1 VALSVALTEGRFVM
15 TQSQAW
21 MLIVVGLIVAG
32 LLYVL
37 QPVLTP
43 FLVGMGIAYLADP
56 FADRLEAKGWSR
68 TMATVIVFLI
78 LTLIFVAMIIGI
90 VPLLVK
96 QIQTLVQMLPH
107 IEIWYNATLL
117 PWLQSAL
124 GLDVK
129 SMQLDLVSEGLS
141 ERLSAEWKQA
151 GGVISTVVKYATQS
165 GISLISAFGSMAMV
179 PVVAFYLLRDFDLL
193 TAKIKALLPLN
204 VQPRVSAWAHE
215 SNEVLAAFMRGQLLV
230 MLSLGV
236 IYALGLGFVGLNYAL
251 LIGVL
256 AGLASIVPYLG
267 FVIGIAVAMV
277 IAFFQ
282 FDSYLPLALV
292 LVVFCVGQMVESFVL
307 TPLLVGDRIGLH
319 PVAVIFSILAGGQLF
334 GFMGILLALPF
345 AAVIM
350 VLLRHLH
357 TGYINSPLYGQQGS
371 E

>member
-1 VALSVALTEGRFVM
+1 M

-21 MLIVVGLIVAG
+21 LLIAVGLIVAG

-43 FLVGMGIAYLADP
+43 FLVGIGIAYLADP
-56 FADRLEAKGWSR
+56 FADRLEAKGCGR

-78 LTLIFVAMIIGI
+78 LTLAFVAMIIGI

-124 GLDVK
+124 GLDIK

-141 ERLSAEWKQA
+141 AEWKKA
-151 GGVISTVVKYATQS
+151 GGVISRVVTYATQS
-165 GISLISAFGSMAMV
+165 GMSFISALGSMAMV

-193 TAKIKALLPLN
+193 TSKIKALLPIN
-204 VQPRVSAWAHE
+204 VQPRVSAWAYE
-215 SNEVLAAFMRGQLLV
+215 SNDVLAAFMRGQLLV

-236 IYALGLGFVGLNYAL
+236 IYALGLSFVGLNYAL
-251 LIGVL
+251 LIGIL

-267 FVIGIAVAMV
+267 FVIGIAVAMI

-292 LVVFCVGQMVESFVL
+292 FIVFSVGQMVESFVL

-334 GFMGILLALPF
+334 GFMGILLALPI

-357 TGYINSPLYGQQGS
+357 TGYINSPLYGQQDS

>member
-1 VALSVALTEGRFVM
+1 M

-21 MLIVVGLIVAG
+21 LLIAVGLIVAG

-43 FLVGMGIAYLADP
+43 FLVGIGIAYLADP
-56 FADRLEAKGWSR
+56 FADRLEAKGCGR

-78 LTLIFVAMIIGI
+78 LTLAFVAMIIGI

-124 GLDVK
+124 GLDIK

-141 ERLSAEWKQA
+141 AEWKKA
-151 GGVISTVVKYATQS
+151 GGVISRVVTYATQS
-165 GISLISAFGSMAMV
+165 GMSFISALGSMAVV

-193 TAKIKALLPLN
+193 TSKIKALLPIN

-215 SNEVLAAFMRGQLLV
+215 SNDVLAAFMRGQLLV

-236 IYALGLGFVGLNYAL
+236 IYALGLSFVGLNYAL
-251 LIGVL
+251 LIGIL

-267 FVIGIAVAMV
+267 FVIGIAVAMI

-292 LVVFCVGQMVESFVL
+292 FVVFSVGQMVESFVL

-334 GFMGILLALPF
+334 GFMGILLALPI

-357 TGYINSPLYGQQGS
+357 TGYINSPLYGQQDS

>member
-1 VALSVALTEGRFVM
+1 M

-21 MLIVVGLIVAG
+21 LLIVVGLIVVG

-43 FLVGMGIAYLADP
+43 FVVGMGIAYLADP
-56 FADRLEAKGWSR
+56 FADRLETKGWSR
-68 TMATVIVFLI
+68 TMATVFVFVV
-78 LTLIFVAMIIGI
+78 LTLVLVAMIVGI

-96 QIQTLVQMLPH
+96 QIQTLVQILPH
-107 IEIWYNATLL
+107 IEIWYNTTLL
-117 PWLQSAL
+117 PWLQSTL

-129 SMQLDLVSEGLS
+129 SMQLNLVTEGLS
-141 ERLSAEWKQA
+141 AQWKQT
-151 GGVISTVVKYATQS
+151 GGVISKVVKYATQS
-165 GISLISAFGSMAMV
+165 GMSLISALGSMAMV

-193 TAKIKALLPLN
+193 TARVKALLPVN

-215 SNEVLAAFMRGQLLV
+215 SNDVLAAFMRGQLLV

-236 IYALGLGFVGLNYAL
+236 IYALGLSFVGLNYAL
-251 LIGVL
+251 LIGIL

-267 FVIGIAVAMV
+267 FVVGIAAAMI

-292 LVVFCVGQMVESFVL
+292 FVVFSVGQMVESFVL

-319 PVAVIFSILAGGQLF
+319 PVAVIFAILAGGQLF
-334 GFMGILLALPF
+334 GFMGILLALPI

-357 TGYINSPLYGQQGS
+357 TGYINSPLYGPQDS

>member
-1 VALSVALTEGRFVM
+1 M

-21 MLIVVGLIVAG
+21 LLIAVGLIVAG

-43 FLVGMGIAYLADP
+43 FLVGIGIAYLADP
-56 FADRLEAKGWSR
+56 FADRLEAKGCGR

-78 LTLIFVAMIIGI
+78 LTLAFVAMIIGI

-124 GLDVK
+124 GLDIK

-141 ERLSAEWKQA
+141 AEWKKA
-151 GGVISTVVKYATQS
+151 GGVISRVVTYATQS
-165 GISLISAFGSMAMV
+165 GMSFISALGSMAVV

-193 TAKIKALLPLN
+193 TSKIKALLPIN

-215 SNEVLAAFMRGQLLV
+215 SNDVLAAFMRGQLLV

-236 IYALGLGFVGLNYAL
+236 IYALGLSFVGLNYAL
-251 LIGVL
+251 LIGIL

-267 FVIGIAVAMV
+267 FVIGIAVAMI

-292 LVVFCVGQMVESFVL
+292 FIVFSVGQMVESFVL

-334 GFMGILLALPF
+334 GFMGILLALPI

-357 TGYINSPLYGQQGS
+357 TGYINSPLYGQQDS